1 MNVASQV
8 ATAALALVASVA
20 GAAERLRPAAD
31 DVVLTVP
38 ARISDDP
45 IAVLER
51 QMRGGLADARLVEEL
66 TTLYIERARQTREP
80 RYFTRAETLL
90 QPWIDSSA
98 ASASLL
104 NLQADILQNRHD
116 FAAAREAL
124 DRAVQR
130 DPRNAGSRLLRA
142 TVNGV
147 QGRFDEARPD
157 CLAVLALGET
167 VAGSAC
173 LAQVLGSTGRV
184 AAAEALLRP
193 LQNRESAWVL
203 SLLADFADRRGDTA
217 GAERHLREALT
228 LEPYNDAARSALC
241 DLLIERGATTEAM
254 ALLDLPNLSYGLLV
268 RAARVQ
274 ALRHDG
280 TAISRTRQRLAELE
294 SLAARRGDV
303 PHLREQALLAL
314 EVDRD
319 AQRALTL
326 AKANFATQ
334 REAID
339 VRLLARAALSLKD
352 RATLADLKQWL
363 ATTGF
368 EDHRLEAG
376 RS

>member
-8 ATAALALVASVA
+8 ATVALALVASVV

-31 DVVLTVP
+31 ALVLTVP

-51 QMRGGLADARLVEEL
+51 QMRGGAADARRVEEL
-66 TTLYIERARQTREP
+66 ATLYLERARQLREP

-90 QPWIDSSA
+90 QPWIASDA

-116 FAAAREAL
+116 FAAARDML

-147 QGRFDEARPD
+147 QGRFEEARPD

-167 VAGSAC
+167 LAGSAC
-173 LAQVLGSTGRV
+173 LAQVLGGTGRV

-193 LQNRESAWVL
+193 LQDRGSEWVL
-203 SLLADFADRRGDTA
+203 GLLADFADRRGDA
-217 GAERHLREALT
+217 ADAERHLRNALA
-228 LEPYNDAARSALC
+228 LQAYDEAARSALC
-241 DLLIERGATTEAM
+241 DLLIERGALTEVM
-254 ALLDLPNLSYGLLV
+254 ELLDLPNLSYGLLV

-274 ALRHDG
+274 ALRRDP
-280 TAISRTRQRLAELE
+280 ALSRTRRQLAELE
-294 SLAARRGDV
+294 SLAERRGDV
-303 PHLREQALLAL
+303 PHLREQAMLAL
-314 EVDRD
+314 DVEHD
-319 AQRALTL
+319 ADRALTL

-334 REAID
+334 RETLD
-339 VRLLARAALSLKD
+339 VRLLARAALRLKD

-363 ATTGF
+363 TSTGF
-368 EDHRLEAG
+368 EDTRLTAV

>member
-1 MNVASQV
+1 VV
-8 ATAALALVASVA
+8 

-31 DVVLTVP
+31 ALVLRVP

-51 QMRGGLADARLVEEL
+51 QMRGGPADARRVEEL
-66 TTLYIERARQTREP
+66 ATLYLERARQLREP

-90 QPWIDSSA
+90 QPWIASDA

-116 FAAAREAL
+116 FAAARDML

-147 QGRFDEARPD
+147 QGRFEEARPD

-167 VAGSAC
+167 LAGSAC
-173 LAQVLGSTGRV
+173 LAQVLGGTGRV

-193 LQNRESAWVL
+193 LQDRGSAWVL

-217 GAERHLREALT
+217 DAERHLRNALA
-228 LEPYNDAARSALC
+228 LQPYGEAARSALC
-241 DLLIERGATTEAM
+241 DLLIERGALTEVM
-254 ALLDLPNLSYGLLV
+254 ELLDLPNLSYGLLV

-274 ALRHDG
+274 ALRRDP
-280 TAISRTRQRLAELE
+280 ALSRTRRQLAELE
-294 SLAARRGDV
+294 SLAERRGDV
-303 PHLREQALLAL
+303 PHLREQAMLAL
-314 EVDRD
+314 DVEHD
-319 AQRALTL
+319 ADRALTL

-334 REAID
+334 RETLD
-339 VRLLARAALSLKD
+339 VRLLARAALRLKD

-363 ATTGF
+363 TSTGF
-368 EDHRLEAG
+368 EDPRLTAV

>member
-1 MNVASQV
+1 MKTALQV
-8 ATAALALVASVA
+8 AIAALALVASAA

-38 ARISDDP
+38 ARLSDDP
-45 IAVLER
+45 IAMLEKQLR
-51 QMRGGLADARLVEEL
+51 SGGADARLVAEL
-66 TTLYIERARQTREP
+66 ASLYLQRARQTREP
-80 RYFTRAETLL
+80 RYFTRAEALL
-90 QPWIDSSA
+90 QPWIESSA
-98 ASASLL
+98 APASLL

-116 FAAAREAL
+116 FAAAREVL
-124 DRAVQR
+124 DRSVQR
-130 DPRNAGSRLLRA
+130 DSRNASSRLLRA

-184 AAAEALLRP
+184 AAAETLLRP
-193 LQNRESAWVL
+193 LQDRRSAWVL

-217 GAERHLREALT
+217 GAEGLLREALT
-228 LEPYNDAARSALC
+228 LEPYNEAARSALC
-241 DLLIERGATTEAM
+241 DLLIDRGALSEAM
-254 ALLDLPNLSYGLLV
+254 ALLDLPNPSYGLLV
-268 RAARVQ
+268 RVAHVQ
-274 ALRHDG
+274 MLRHDPSL
-280 TAISRTRQRLAELE
+280 ARTRQQLADLE
-294 SLAARRGDV
+294 SLAERRGDV

-319 AQRALTL
+319 ARRALTL

-339 VRLLARAALSLKD
+339 VRLLARAALALKD
-352 RATLADLKQWL
+352 RATLADVKRWL
-363 ATTGF
+363 TTTGF
-368 EDHRLEAG
+368 EDHSLEAVH
-376 RS
+376 S